1 MKTRLNLT
9 KKVETIQ
16 ATLAIRTGC
25 PNYKDTNSENL
36 LIGSDNFK
44 VENMLGEKTLKKSVI
59 Q

>member
-44 VENMLGEKTLKKSVI
+44 VENMLGKKR
-59 Q
+59 